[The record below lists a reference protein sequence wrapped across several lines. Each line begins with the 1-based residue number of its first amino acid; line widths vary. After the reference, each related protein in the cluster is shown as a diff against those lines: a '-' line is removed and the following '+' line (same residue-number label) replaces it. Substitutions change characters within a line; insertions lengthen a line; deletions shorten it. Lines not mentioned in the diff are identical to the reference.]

1 MNLKNKNLFDTSAL
15 MALLQQETGYKELE
29 SLIANSVMSTVNYT
43 EVITVLARK
52 GINETD
58 IDVIMQDLIPTILS
72 YDLKIAICA
81 GKLNNLTKQYGLSLG
96 DRACIATGIIYNIPI
111 YTADKIWTE
120 LSISN
125 ADIRLI
131 R

>member
-1 MNLKNKNLFDTSAL
+1 MNLKNKCLFDTSAL

-43 EVITVLARK
+43 EVITVLARN
-52 GINETD
+52 GVDEAD
-58 IDVIMQDLIPTILS
+58 IDMIMQDLIPIILP
-72 YDLKIAICA
+72 YDLTTATWA
-81 GKLNNLTKQYGLSLG
+81 GKLSILTKQYGLSLG
-96 DRACIATGIIYNIPI
+96 DRACIATGIIYCIPI
-111 YTADKIWTE
+111 YTADKVWAE
-120 LSISN
+120 LDISN